1 MARGYAGKGR
11 LRPGSM
17 SPSASSLRASS
28 ATCWRRRPSPASE
41 RENTSKFMRPFGAY
55 SVKRPVSSTSCPT
68 RSAMPAALKRLF
80 HIMHGSAARSSFT
93 VKYTA
98 L

>member
-1 MARGYAGKGR
+1 
-11 LRPGSM
+11 
-17 SPSASSLRASS
+17 
-28 ATCWRRRPSPASE
+28 
-41 RENTSKFMRPFGAY
+41 MRPFGAY